1 MRLFIALPLPE
12 EVREKIISDTAP
24 LREKYPGLK
33 WVRRD
38 ALHLTL
44 SFLGETGESNVEPIC
59 SAMTKA
65 VSGVEAFE
73 MELGGLGFFP
83 KKGPPRV
90 LYTAVRIGSA
100 ETRALYSAL
109 LGGLGKIGF
118 EGRKK
123 FTPHLTLARIKGG
136 GDTPDPERDGKDLAF
151 SFTADRIVL
160 YRSHLRPSGAVYE
173 TLGEAKL

>member
-1 MRLFIALPLPE
+1 MRLFIALPVPV
-12 EVREKIISDTAP
+12 EVREKIIARTEP

-44 SFLGETGESNVEPIC
+44 SFLGETGESNVDPII
-59 SAMTKA
+59 
-65 VSGVEAFE
+65 GVMNRAALGVDAFE
-73 MELGGLGFFP
+73 MELGGMGFFP

-90 LYTAVRIGSA
+90 LYTAVKRGV
-100 ETRALYSAL
+100 EGTRTLYSAL
-109 LGGLGKIGF
+109 REGLGTLGF

-123 FTPHLTLARIKGG
+123 FTPHLTLARVKGAG
-136 GDTPDPERDGKDLAF
+136 NTPDPEVEGKDLVF

-160 YRSHLRPSGAVYE
+160 YRSRLKPSGAVYE
-173 TLGEAKL
+173 ILGEAKL